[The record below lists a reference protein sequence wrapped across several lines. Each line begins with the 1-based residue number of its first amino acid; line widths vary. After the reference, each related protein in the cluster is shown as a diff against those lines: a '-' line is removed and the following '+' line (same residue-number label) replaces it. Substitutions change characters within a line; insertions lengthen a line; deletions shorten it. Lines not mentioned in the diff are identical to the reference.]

1 MLEYFIFIGLVLFAG
16 CWILSP
22 LLKSNSTD
30 SAIIPKTDEALGQL
44 EYEKEEAY
52 AAIRELEFD
61 ENMGKISKEDFG
73 TLKNQ
78 YMLDAVHYLKKID
91 ELQKNKSKRKDL
103 GEEEIIDEIEKE
115 IASLHHG
122 GSSKQK
128 DVFCV
133 QCGTKSSSRQRF
145 CSSCGAKIVK
155 SDSV

>member
-1 MLEYFIFIGLVLFAG
+1 MIQNFIFIGLVIFAG
-16 CWILSP
+16 YWILSP

-30 SAIIPKTDEALGQL
+30 SIVIPKTDEALGQL

-73 TLKNQ
+73 ALKRQ
-78 YMLDAVHYLKKID
+78 YMLDAAHYLKEID
-91 ELQKNKSKRKDL
+91 ELQEKKSKRKEL

-115 IASLHHG
+115 ISSLRHD
-122 GSSKQK
+122 GSSKQD

-133 QCGTKSSSRQRF
+133 KCGTKASSHQRF
-145 CSSCGAKIVK
+145 CTSCGAKIVK
-155 SDSV
+155 PDSV